1 MKIYQCIHKYPPH
14 IPLFEKMHGIN
25 DSSTLTFEALR
36 KLLVNDGYA
45 ASYIL
50 KPALEHKTN
59 EVFFTIWNYE
69 RLQLLWAKENGLTT
83 TDLTEIKL
91 AQIKKFKPDVFY
103 NMSPFADDNFI
114 ELLIQSG
121 VKTYNICWNGFI
133 EKRPRTFPFYDI
145 HLTLHQPFV
154 NYWKKLGLKANELQ
168 PAVIDK
174 WLNNPQEK
182 TIDVLFYGQYYKGI
196 FNKRNELINQ
206 LMLYSK
212 SSPYLINVHL
222 QVQEIKRLI
231 LKLPKIN
238 IQQTVFPSKKIRK
251 LILPPLYGQELSNT
265 LKKSKIVVN
274 AYGDNN
280 QDYKSNMRLFEAIG
294 HGALLISERG
304 NYPEGLI
311 PDEDFITYSDYN
323 ELESVIEKV
332 LMNWDD
338 YKEFAERASKKIHT
352 LFSKE
357 NQWKKF
363 QEIVGAL

>member
-1 MKIYQCIHKYPPH
+1 
-14 IPLFEKMHGIN
+14 MHGIN

-83 TDLTEIKL
+83 TDLAEIKL
-91 AQIKKFKPDVFY
+91 AQIKKLKPDVFY

-121 VKTYNICWNGFI
+121 VKTYNICWNGII
-133 EKRPRTFPFYDI
+133 EKRPKTFPLYDL
-145 HLTLHQPFV
+145 HLTLHQPYV
-154 NYWKKLGLKANELQ
+154 TYWRKLGLKANELQ
-168 PAVIDK
+168 PAVLDK
-174 WLNNPQEK
+174 WLDNPQEK
-182 TIDVLFYGQYYKGI
+182 TIDVLFYGQY
-196 FNKRNELINQ
+196 FRNMFDNRNKLIDQ
-206 LMLYSK
+206 LLVYSK
-212 SSPYLINVHL
+212 KSSYQINVHL
-222 QVQEIKRLI
+222 QVQKVNVLF

-238 IQQTVFPSKKIRK
+238 IKRTIFPKKETRR
-251 LILPPLYGQELSNT
+251 LMLPPLYGEELYTTISR
-265 LKKSKIVVN
+265 SKIVVN
-274 AYGDNN
+274 AYTDNN
-280 QDYKSNMRLFEAIG
+280 QDYKSNMRVFEAIG